1 MRFQFKCTLE
11 CGCSVATTS
20 SSLSSLSF
28 PPGSEELCRG
38 LLLRYDEEGGT
49 GSAACS
55 LSVEDCDCCEAAVH
69 YVVRTPVKEG
79 EIDQMRAVERAG
91 GRGGG
96 KRMPFFR
103 QNSLIRCC
111 RSSSSTLAAAAAHTR
126 GGKRGREEEGGR
138 GAAVEGEQLPR
149 ASALHV
155 DRRWR
160 RRERQRGLFLDRR
173 HTFRSGKQRAFN
185 RSSVQRCL
193 KLNRAMDGWSRFLS
207 PLQRRR
213 W

>member
-111 RSSSSTLAAAAAHTR
+111 RSLVVDV
-126 GGKRGREEEGGR
+126 GGGGGGTHARRRAGEGGR
-138 GAAVEGEQLPR
+138 
-149 ASALHV
+149 
-155 DRRWR
+155 
-160 RRERQRGLFLDRR
+160 RGK
-173 HTFRSGKQRAFN
+173 RSG
-185 RSSVQRCL
+185 C
-193 KLNRAMDGWSRFLS
+193 
-207 PLQRRR
+207 
-213 W
+213 